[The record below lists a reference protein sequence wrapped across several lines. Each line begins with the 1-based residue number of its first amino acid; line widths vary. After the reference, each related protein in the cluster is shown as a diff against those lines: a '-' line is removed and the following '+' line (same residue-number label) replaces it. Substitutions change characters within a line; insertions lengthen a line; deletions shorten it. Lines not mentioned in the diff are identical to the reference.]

1 MVTLELRPKVE
12 NPAGTLTDRVNR
24 PAAAIVAAEIM
35 EEVMEPARPPVPET
49 LSWNYSIPAAGVRYY
64 RYDQ

>member
-1 MVTLELRPKVE
+1 MVTLEQRPKVE

-24 PAAAIVAAEIM
+24 PAAEIVAAEI
-35 EEVMEPARPPVPET
+35 MEPARPPVPET